1 MYFRL
6 CSLYCTAGIIHS
18 YLQWAFRSQSCYSD
32 DSPLS
37 PFFSPSLS
45 PLFKVHKSI
54 SWSLDTAVQRLLVQK
69 RNTDNLLLGNKLRI
83 VSDNYFGKSYFL
95 ADSRSQN
102 NTSAMQVYAVMLI
115 ANVSNLRTLKG
126 LSGAFSGSYI
136 FVHSLGFLFLFFLP
150 FCSVLLFMSSQLHLC

>member
-1 MYFRL
+1 M
-6 CSLYCTAGIIHS
+6 
-18 YLQWAFRSQSCYSD
+18 
-32 DSPLS
+32 
-37 PFFSPSLS
+37 
-45 PLFKVHKSI
+45 
-54 SWSLDTAVQRLLVQK
+54 QRLLVQK

-150 FCSVLLFMSSQLHLC
+150 FCSVLLFMSSQLHPC